1 MQQKSNTVQV
11 YFIAY
16 LISFYFIWV
25 VKELCFIKYIGTFST
40 HTVPFEAA
48 FLKIIIWVIPACYF
62 IKYIL
67 HENPVT
73 YMRLNSNVIRGWIWG
88 TFLSILLGLRF
99 VMEVYIVRN
108 TSFNFNLHLN
118 AYLNTVIIAGFAEE
132 VVFRGF
138 ILKGLNKRFSFWK
151 ANIITAFLFLFIHYP
166 TWVYTGEFFYFW
178 NHIYIFLLGLL
189 LGYVFK
195 ETKSLWTV
203 ILLHSFH
210 NLFVM
215 IS

>member
-1 MQQKSNTVQV
+1 MGS
-11 YFIAY
+11 
-16 LISFYFIWV
+16 
-25 VKELCFIKYIGTFST
+25 KELCFIKHIGTFST

-151 ANIITAFLFLFIHYP
+151 ANIITAFYFYLFIIRLGFILVNFSIFGI
-166 TWVYTGEFFYFW
+166 TFIFFCLDYFW
-178 NHIYIFLLGLL
+178 AMFS
-189 LGYVFK
+189 K
-195 ETKSLWTV
+195 KQ
-203 ILLHSFH
+203 
-210 NLFVM
+210 NLFGQLFCY
-215 IS
+215 IRFTIYL